1 MRVGSDDD
9 IARGR
14 IAANASSLTNPA
26 TTDRSLP
33 PPSDA
38 GRTASLR
45 VPLRASV
52 DEVRASV
59 ARALGQPGC
68 RARVLVG
75 TSGEISGPAPFRDA
89 PEVRAAAAD
98 AALTVVGYARVKKK
112 DKTPEPGRA
121 PSRAR
126 VTNAKAATNANGAA
140 TTRTAKTPPASPG
153 LRAPRNYI
161 RESFPDEQSA
171 RGADALADPL
181 AAPVGGHARPES
193 RARRRRRRGRSGPSR
208 SRAR

>member
-75 TSGEISGPAPFRDA
+75 TSARSRAGAVPDV

-112 DKTPEPGRA
+112 DKKPEPGSA

-193 RARRRRRRGRSGPSR
+193 RARASTSARTERTGR